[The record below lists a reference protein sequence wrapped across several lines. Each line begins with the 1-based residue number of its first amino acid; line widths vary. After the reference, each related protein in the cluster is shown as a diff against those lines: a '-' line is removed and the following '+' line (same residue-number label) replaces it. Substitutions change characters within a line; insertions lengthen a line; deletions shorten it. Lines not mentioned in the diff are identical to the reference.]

1 MDRPVVVLV
10 LDGYADWEPALV
22 MAQLRDTAKR
32 KVIVAG
38 FDRAPVTSMG
48 GLRVTPSIGLDEV
61 DPATTGLLLL
71 PGGER
76 WATGDY
82 PQAAVDATLRAMLER
97 RVPIAA
103 ICGGTVALA
112 RAGVLAGRAH
122 TSNGPDF
129 LAGIVPGYA
138 GRALYRHDLA
148 VRDQGVIT
156 ASGLASVA
164 FARAIFAELGLLSEA
179 RRNAWF
185 DAFHEE
191 RIPDGV
197 DPAWLFAP
205 DA

>member
-1 MDRPVVVLV
+1 MDRPVVVVV

-22 MAQLRDTAKR
+22 MAQLRETAKR
-32 KVIVAG
+32 QVVVAG
-38 FDRAPVTSMG
+38 FDRSPVTSMG
-48 GLRVTPSIGLDEV
+48 GLRVTPSISLDEV
-61 DPATTGLLLL
+61 DPAGAALLLL
-71 PGGER
+71 PGGDR
-76 WATGDY
+76 WAAGDY
-82 PQAAVDATLRAMLER
+82 PQAKVDAALRAMLDHQ
-97 RVPIAA
+97 VPVAA
-103 ICGGTVALA
+103 ICGATVALA

-129 LAGIVPGYA
+129 LSSVVPDYA
-138 GRALYRHDLA
+138 GRELYRDELA
-148 VRDQGVIT
+148 VRDGGVIT

-164 FARAIFAELGLLSEA
+164 FARAIFAELGLLPEA
-179 RRNAWF
+179 KRNAWF

>member
-10 LDGYADWEPALV
+10 FDGYADWEPALV

-32 KVIVAG
+32 EVLVAG
-38 FDRAPVTSMG
+38 FDRASVTSMG
-48 GLRVTPSIGLDEV
+48 GLRVTPSLGLDEV
-61 DPATTGLLLL
+61 DPTSTALLLL

-76 WATGDY
+76 WATGDD
-82 PQAAVDATLRAMLER
+82 PQAQVDATLRAMLER
-97 RVPIAA
+97 KVPIAA

-129 LAGIVPGYA
+129 LAGVVPGYA
-138 GRALYRHDLA
+138 GHALYRDERA

-164 FARAIFAELGLLSEA
+164 FARAIFAELGLLPEA
-179 RRNAWF
+179 KRNAWF